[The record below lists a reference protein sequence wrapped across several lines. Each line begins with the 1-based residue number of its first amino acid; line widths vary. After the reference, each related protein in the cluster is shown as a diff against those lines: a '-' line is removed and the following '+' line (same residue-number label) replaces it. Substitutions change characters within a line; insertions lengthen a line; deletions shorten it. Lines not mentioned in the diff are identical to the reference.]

1 LDLLCAEFVATLSSA
16 SREDVLTIG
25 GLHADTKTV
34 GFAPFA
40 VIWLK
45 SSLHIA
51 AFIRLGMNFGLY
63 PMKSGEVRLLL

>member
-1 LDLLCAEFVATLSSA
+1 VATLSSA

-25 GLHADTKTV
+25 GLHADAKTV

-45 SSLHIA
+45 SSLHFA
-51 AFIRLGMNFGLY
+51 AFIRLGMNC
-63 PMKSGEVRLLL
+63 